1 MRFPV
6 KKNEYKNQYLHV
18 LRITLRNK
26 LKIPLNL
33 NNKNIAQKTENQ
45 RLTNVK
51 KKTNY
56 TYELTVN

>member
-56 TYELTVN
+56 TYKLTVN

>member
-51 KKTNY
+51 KKTSY